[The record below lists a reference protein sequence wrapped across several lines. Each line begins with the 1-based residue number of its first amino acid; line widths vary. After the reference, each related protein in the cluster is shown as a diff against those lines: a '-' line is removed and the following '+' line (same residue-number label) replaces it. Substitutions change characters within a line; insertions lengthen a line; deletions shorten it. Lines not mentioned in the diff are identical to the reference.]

1 MKLLK
6 VSFLVFLFLI
16 VCFSLYH
23 IETKDSVSAN
33 SYLLA
38 IASVCLFVVCF
49 LRVALNIKLGGK
61 FLSLEEEIETIQV
74 KQEQLSKIA
83 TTLYKLTI
91 LTKFHKIYPLEYDKN
106 IEISNRLQEEIKQ
119 YIDDNVIDDF
129 VKELEESNKRF
140 TNS

>member
-1 MKLLK
+1 M
-6 VSFLVFLFLI
+6 
-16 VCFSLYH
+16 
-23 IETKDSVSAN
+23 
-33 SYLLA
+33 
-38 IASVCLFVVCF
+38 
-49 LRVALNIKLGGK
+49 
-61 FLSLEEEIETIQV
+61 